1 MTHEE
6 ILATLGRYVDALIA
20 GSTAAA
26 PLWNI
31 EMVRSGKP
39 NRWNYIDGCMITAC
53 LSLYNTTAGPRYLDF
68 SRLSGYVILLF
79 AVAIAIIYYLQSD
92 KVDSK
97 QSEEEQQAEGLAFPY
112 ELEDGKISVD
122 SIFQFTGFNPDNEN
136 VEGENIAALTVV
148 NQSEQ
153 HLASAQFTVKL
164 ADGAQLAFEI
174 TDLPA
179 GQKAMIFEK
188 ENQVYE
194 LDDVCEEITD
204 TAEFEDSSPVMADRL
219 SAEVQETAV
228 TLTNN
233 SEEDL
238 TDLLLHCH
246 CVIDDACFGGL
257 TYTYPIESIPA
268 GQSASVDA
276 VDCYLGQAAVVRVS
290 QGNGEE

>member
-1 MTHEE
+1 MNNKKRRKH
-6 ILATLGRYVDALIA
+6 ISDRKRRKSLSKIWVISAIVAAILIA
-20 GSTAAA
+20 
-26 PLWNI
+26 
-31 EMVRSGKP
+31 
-39 NRWNYIDGCMITAC
+39 
-53 LSLYNTTAGPRYLDF
+53 
-68 SRLSGYVILLF
+68 
-79 AVAIAIIYYLQSD
+79 AIAIAAAYSTKNKHSESD
-92 KVDSK
+92 VNSYAVGQED
-97 QSEEEQQAEGLAFPY
+97 QGLTFPY
-112 ELEDGKISVD
+112 ELEDGRLSIE

-136 VEGENIAALTVV
+136 TEGENIAALTVI

-153 HLASAQFTVKL
+153 HLSSAQFTVKL
-164 ADGAQLAFEI
+164 ADGAKLAFEV

-194 LDDVCEEITD
+194 LDDVCQEITD
-204 TAEFEDSSPVMADRL
+204 TAEFEDVSPVMADRL

-246 CVIDDACFGGL
+246 CVIDDAYFGGL

-268 GQSASVDA
+268 GQSVSVDA
-276 VDCYLGQAAVVRVS
+276 ADCYLGQAAVVRVS

>member
-1 MTHEE
+1 MSNKKNRRHTS
-6 ILATLGRYVDALIA
+6 GRRGKHKRISPVVLFIVVAVAAVVIA
-20 GSTAAA
+20 FIAIAAA
-26 PLWNI
+26 
-31 EMVRSGKP
+31 VYTSDSGK
-39 NRWNYIDGCMITAC
+39 
-53 LSLYNTTAGPRYLDF
+53 
-68 SRLSGYVILLF
+68 SGNG
-79 AVAIAIIYYLQSD
+79 QD
-92 KVDSK
+92 TP
-97 QSEEEQQAEGLAFPY
+97 EEEQQAEGLAFPY

-148 NQSEQ
+148 NQSKQ

-164 ADGAQLAFEI
+164 ADGAKLAFEI

-188 ENQVYE
+188 ENQIYA

-204 TAEFEDSSPVMADRL
+204 TAEFEDASSVMADRL
-219 SAEVQETAV
+219 TAEVQETTV

-246 CVIDDACFGGL
+246 CMIDDAYFGGL
-257 TYTYPIESIPA
+257 TYTYSIESIPA
-268 GQSASVDA
+268 GQSASVNA
-276 VDCYLGQAAVVRVS
+276 EDCYLGQAAVVRVS
-290 QGNGEE
+290 RDSGEE

>member
-1 MTHEE
+1 M
-6 ILATLGRYVDALIA
+6 IV
-20 GSTAAA
+20 AA
-26 PLWNI
+26 
-31 EMVRSGKP
+31 
-39 NRWNYIDGCMITAC
+39 
-53 LSLYNTTAGPRYLDF
+53 
-68 SRLSGYVILLF
+68 ILLF

-246 CVIDDACFGGL
+246 CVIDDAYFGGL
-257 TYTYPIESIPA
+257 TYTYSIESIPA

-276 VDCYLGQAAVVRVS
+276 VDCYLGQAAAEGVLPEGYELTGEASDVEVAYGESETVELQTEEAAEEVPDDDADDNGGSFFDKIGNAVKNVVDTVVNAVTGFFGSLFRW
-290 QGNGEE
+290 

>member
-1 MTHEE
+1 MSNKKNRKHTS
-6 ILATLGRYVDALIA
+6 GRRGKHKRISPVVLFIVVAVAAVVIA
-20 GSTAAA
+20 FIAIAAA
-26 PLWNI
+26 
-31 EMVRSGKP
+31 VYTSDSGK
-39 NRWNYIDGCMITAC
+39 
-53 LSLYNTTAGPRYLDF
+53 
-68 SRLSGYVILLF
+68 SGNG
-79 AVAIAIIYYLQSD
+79 QD
-92 KVDSK
+92 TP
-97 QSEEEQQAEGLAFPY
+97 EEEQQAEGLAFPY

-136 VEGENIAALTVV
+136 AEGENIAALTVV

-153 HLASAQFTVKL
+153 HLASARFIVKL
-164 ADGAQLAFEI
+164 ADGSQLAFEV

-204 TAEFEDSSPVMADRL
+204 TAEFEDASPVMADRL
-219 SAEVQETAV
+219 SSEVQETAV

-246 CVIDDACFGGL
+246 CVIDDAYFGGL

-268 GQSASVDA
+268 GQSASVNA
-276 VDCYLGQAAVVRVS
+276 EDCYLGQAAVVRVS
-290 QGNGEE
+290 RDSGEE

>member
-1 MTHEE
+1 MSNKKRRKR
-6 ILATLGRYVDALIA
+6 ISGQKGRKSLPKIWIISVIVAAILIA
-20 GSTAAA
+20 
-26 PLWNI
+26 
-31 EMVRSGKP
+31 
-39 NRWNYIDGCMITAC
+39 
-53 LSLYNTTAGPRYLDF
+53 
-68 SRLSGYVILLF
+68 
-79 AVAIAIIYYLQSD
+79 AIAIAAAYSTKNKYPSSNENSD
-92 KVDSK
+92 ADA
-97 QSEEEQQAEGLAFPY
+97 QQEKGLAFPY
-112 ELEDGKISVD
+112 ELEDGMLSIDSV
-122 SIFQFTGFNPDNEN
+122 FQFTGFNPDNGN
-136 VEGENIAALTVV
+136 SEGENIAALTVV

-246 CVIDDACFGGL
+246 CVIDDAYFGGL

-290 QGNGEE
+290 RGNGEE

>member
-1 MTHEE
+1 MSNKKNRKHTSEQRGEHKR
-6 ILATLGRYVDALIA
+6 ISPVVLFIVVAVAAVVIA
-20 GSTAAA
+20 FIAIAAA
-26 PLWNI
+26 
-31 EMVRSGKP
+31 VYTSDSGK
-39 NRWNYIDGCMITAC
+39 
-53 LSLYNTTAGPRYLDF
+53 
-68 SRLSGYVILLF
+68 SGNG
-79 AVAIAIIYYLQSD
+79 QD
-92 KVDSK
+92 TP
-97 QSEEEQQAEGLAFPY
+97 EEEQQAEGLAFPY

-148 NQSEQ
+148 NQSKQ

-164 ADGAQLAFEI
+164 ADGAKLAFEI

-194 LDDVCEEITD
+194 LDDVCQEITD
-204 TAEFEDSSPVMADRL
+204 TAEFEDVSPVMADRL
-219 SAEVQETAV
+219 SAEVQETTV

-246 CVIDDACFGGL
+246 CMIDDAYFGGL
-257 TYTYPIESIPA
+257 TYTYSIESIPA
-268 GQSASVDA
+268 GQSASVNA
-276 VDCYLGQAAVVRVS
+276 EDCYLGQAAVVRVS
-290 QGNGEE
+290 RDSGEE

>member
-1 MTHEE
+1 MSNKRRRKH
-6 ILATLGRYVDALIA
+6 IPGRKRKKALSKIWIISVIAAAILIA
-20 GSTAAA
+20 VIAIAAA
-26 PLWNI
+26 
-31 EMVRSGKP
+31 
-39 NRWNYIDGCMITAC
+39 C
-53 LSLYNTTAGPRYLDF
+53 NTKNK
-68 SRLSGYVILLF
+68 SS
-79 AVAIAIIYYLQSD
+79 S
-92 KVDSK
+92 
-97 QSEEEQQAEGLAFPY
+97 SEENSYADGQKDQGLIFPY
-112 ELEDGKISVD
+112 ELEDGRLSID
-122 SIFQFTGFNPDNEN
+122 SIFQFTGFNPDNGN
-136 VEGENIAALTVV
+136 AEGENIAALTVV

-153 HLASAQFTVKL
+153 HLSSAQFTVKL
-164 ADGAQLAFEI
+164 ADGAKLAFEI

-204 TAEFEDSSPVMADRL
+204 TAEFEDASPVMADRL

-246 CVIDDACFGGL
+246 CVIDDAYFGGL

-276 VDCYLGQAAVVRVS
+276 ADCYLGQAAVVRVS

>member
-1 MTHEE
+1 MSNKRRRKH
-6 ILATLGRYVDALIA
+6 IPGRKRKKALSKIWIISVIAAAILIA
-20 GSTAAA
+20 VIAIAAA
-26 PLWNI
+26 
-31 EMVRSGKP
+31 
-39 NRWNYIDGCMITAC
+39 C
-53 LSLYNTTAGPRYLDF
+53 NTKNK
-68 SRLSGYVILLF
+68 SS
-79 AVAIAIIYYLQSD
+79 S
-92 KVDSK
+92 
-97 QSEEEQQAEGLAFPY
+97 SEENSYADGQEDQGLTFPY
-112 ELEDGKISVD
+112 ELEDGRLSID

-164 ADGAQLAFEI
+164 ADGAQLAFEV

-204 TAEFEDSSPVMADRL
+204 TAEFEDASPVMADRL

-246 CVIDDACFGGL
+246 CVIDDAYFGGL

-276 VDCYLGQAAVVRVS
+276 ADCYLGQAAVVRVS